1 MMSSLYRKSGV
12 NVKERRQRM
21 PEGVAM
27 TEEQYKRANGA
38 VFPIVMI
45 ILGYIALSM
54 VLWAVSNPPSW
65 RTWVQLG
72 AAVAAMIVSTIAYL
86 AGKTTRRCGIILMV
100 SEAVV
105 YAIVCLVGT
114 TSGTWAYALP
124 VIFAAMAYLNI
135 RLIIGG
141 NAVAILV
148 NVIRLF
154 MGSGSGDGA
163 KEGLVIGL
171 ITLSLAAVASIRAV
185 MLLIRFHE
193 ENTEV
198 IMAAA
203 KKQEESSRSITQTAE
218 HIIQY
223 FESAM
228 EMLENLKTSVDTSN
242 FAMGNIVESTE
253 STAEAIQTQA
263 TMCADIQD
271 NMDKA
276 EEGTKKMLAA
286 SRSTDRTVEE
296 GSDMVRELKLQAGN
310 VEKASG
316 ITVEVIERLTVKV
329 EEVQNF
335 VGSILSISNQTNLLA
350 LNASIEAARAGEAG
364 KGFAVV
370 AEEIRQLSEQTKE
383 ASNRITGI
391 IAELNEDTKRANATI
406 EDSVASIRK
415 QNELIES
422 TREKFESMNRE
433 VTDLSSYI
441 EETEQIIKGILQST
455 ATISDNITHLS
466 ATSEEVAASSTEGL
480 RTSEAT
486 VEDMAKTKEILE
498 NIYQLAQALKQ

>member
-1 MMSSLYRKSGV
+1 
-12 NVKERRQRM
+12 
-21 PEGVAM
+21 M

-54 VLWAVSNPPSW
+54 VLWAMSNPPTW
-65 RTWVQLG
+65 RTWTQLG
-72 AAVAAMIVSTIAYL
+72 AAVAAMIVSVIAYL
-86 AGKTTRRCGIILMV
+86 AGKTTKRCGVILMV
-100 SEAVV
+100 GAAAVYV
-105 YAIVCLVGT
+105 LVCLLGT

-124 VIFAAMAYLNI
+124 VIFAAMAYLNM

-148 NVIRLF
+148 NVIRLISR
-154 MGSGSGDGA
+154 SGTDDA
-163 KEGLVIGL
+163 ALEGLVVGL
-171 ITLSLAAVASIRAV
+171 ITLSLAAYASIRAV

-193 ENTEV
+193 ENMEN
-198 IMAAA
+198 IMEAAR
-203 KKQEESSRSITQTAE
+203 KQEESNRTITQTAE
-218 HIIQY
+218 NISEY

-242 FAMGNIVESTE
+242 FAMGNIVDSTE

-286 SRSTDRTVEE
+286 SKSTDKTVEE
-296 GSDMVRELKLQAGN
+296 GSDVVRELKLQAEN
-310 VEKASG
+310 VEKASSV
-316 ITVEVIERLTVKV
+316 TVEVIERLTAKV

-370 AEEIRQLSEQTKE
+370 AEEIRQLSEQTKD
-383 ASNRITGI
+383 ASNKITGI
-391 IAELNEDTKRANATI
+391 ITELNEDTKRANATI
-406 EDSVASIRK
+406 EDSAASVKK

-422 TREKFESMNRE
+422 TREKFESVNRE
-433 VTDLSSYI
+433 VMELSSYI
-441 EETEQIIKGILQST
+441 EETEQIIKGILEST

-498 NIYQLAQALKQ
+498 NIYRLAQSLKQ